1 MNGNRGGMRRWAL
14 IGVFALLSVPP
25 AARAQWAV
33 IDVQAVAHLAQEV
46 QMLQRALATA
56 EAQLQQQR
64 LAFQS
69 ITGRRGMARLLAG
82 TQRNYLPPDWGSID
96 ALTADASGRYAGLAA
111 AVQQQIRA
119 NAVLPTAT
127 LASLTPNERARMG
140 AARAR
145 VAIAQV
151 LFRAALA
158 NASARFGA
166 LQSLIDAIPT
176 ATDQKGILDLETR
189 IGAEQA
195 MLQDERAKLTTLA
208 GAMRA
213 EAAQARQQIREA
225 RVTDQ
230 GRFDTRFRPVP

>member
-1 MNGNRGGMRRWAL
+1 MNAKLGGTRRWAL
-14 IGVFALLSVPP
+14 VGILALLAAPP

-46 QMLQRALATA
+46 QMLERALATA

-69 ITGRRGMARLLAG
+69 MTGRRGMAQLLAG
-82 TQRNYLPPDWGSID
+82 TQRNYLPPDWGSVD
-96 ALTADASGRYAGLAA
+96 ALTAGANGRYAGLAA
-111 AVQQQIRA
+111 AVQQRIRA
-119 NAVLPTAT
+119 NAVLPAAM
-127 LASLTPNERARMG
+127 LAALTPDERTRMN
-140 AARAR
+140 AARDR

-166 LQSLIDAIPT
+166 LQRLIDAIPT

-195 MLQDERAKLTTLA
+195 MLQDERAKLATLA
-208 GAMRA
+208 GAIGA
-213 EAAQARQQIREA
+213 GAAQARQQIREA
-225 RVTDQ
+225 RVVDQ
-230 GRFDTRFRPVP
+230 GRFDSRFRPTP

>member
-1 MNGNRGGMRRWAL
+1 MNGNRREMPWWAL
-14 IGVFALLSVPP
+14 IGTFGLLVVPV

-46 QMLQRALATA
+46 QMLQQALATA
-56 EAQLQQQR
+56 QAQLQQDR

-69 ITGRRGMARLLAG
+69 ITGPRGMARLLAG
-82 TQRNYLPPDWGSID
+82 TQRNYLPPDWRSI
-96 ALTADASGRYAGLAA
+96 AGLAAGAGGTYAGLAA

-119 NAVLPTAT
+119 NAVMP
-127 LASLTPNERARMG
+127 ASLLAALTPSERARIG

-145 VAIAQV
+145 VATAQV

-158 NASARFGA
+158 NSSARFAA
-166 LQSLIDAIPT
+166 LQSLIAAIPT
-176 ATDQKGILDLETR
+176 ANDQKAILDLEAR
-189 IGAEQA
+189 IGAEQT
-195 MLQDERAKLTTLA
+195 MLQDERAKLDSLA
-208 GAMRA
+208 GAMQA
-213 EAAQARQQIREA
+213 ETAQARQQIREA

>member
-14 IGVFALLSVPP
+14 IGVFALLAVPP

-82 TQRNYLPPDWGSID
+82 TQRNYLPPDWSAID

-166 LQSLIDAIPT
+166 LQGLIDAIPT
-176 ATDQKGILDLETR
+176 AADQKGILDLETR

-225 RVTDQ
+225 RVADQ
-230 GRFDTRFRPVP
+230 GRFDTRFRPMP